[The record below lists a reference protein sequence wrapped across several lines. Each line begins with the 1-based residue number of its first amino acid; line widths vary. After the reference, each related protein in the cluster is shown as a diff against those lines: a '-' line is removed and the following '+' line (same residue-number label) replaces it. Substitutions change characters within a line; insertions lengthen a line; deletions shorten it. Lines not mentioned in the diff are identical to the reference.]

1 MTLTGGSV
9 GWQAGVQSTDVIL
22 VFRTRKGLESLFR
35 NKLTLGVD
43 AGVAA
48 GPAGR
53 QASAA
58 TDLALQAEI
67 LSYSRSRGL
76 FAGVALDG
84 AAMALDSAA
93 NSRYYAAANSAG
105 STLPASAARL
115 VATLT
120 QYSRAEGAPGE
131 LSPVATQPVSVPAPA
146 APNSLPATKAEA
158 IRQQLAQSSLAMN
171 QVIDD
176 TWRQFLALPP
186 GLTTPNQSVPYQSL
200 VDTLARYDKVAADP
214 RYAALAQRP
223 EFTATRRLLQDYAA
237 LMTANAD
244 TRLVLPQP
252 PMESSAA
259 P

>member
-1 MTLTGGSV
+1 MTGGSV
-9 GWQAGVQSTDVIL
+9 GWQAGIQSTDVIL

-58 TDLALQAEI
+58 TDLAVQAEI

-93 NSRYYAAANSAG
+93 NNRYYAAANPAG

-120 QYSRAEGAPGE
+120 QYREP
-131 LSPVATQPVSVPAPA
+131 
-146 APNSLPATKAEA
+146 KAHRESW
-158 IRQQLAQSSLAMN
+158 L
-171 QVIDD
+171 
-176 TWRQFLALPP
+176 
-186 GLTTPNQSVPYQSL
+186 
-200 VDTLARYDKVAADP
+200 
-214 RYAALAQRP
+214 
-223 EFTATRRLLQDYAA
+223 RLLRNPFQFRSRSTEQSAGNENGGY
-237 LMTANAD
+237 
-244 TRLVLPQP
+244 P
-252 PMESSAA
+252 SAA
-259 P
+259 CAVEPRHEPGD